1 MQITPLEAAD
11 TLDATVIDM
20 RWIKPLDE
28 DTLRQHAD
36 AKLIVTA
43 EEHQR
48 MGGAGSAVGEFYVDQ
63 GLSVT
68 LLSIGL
74 PDRFEAHGKPEAMLE
89 RVGLDARGIT
99 AAILERL
106 S

>member
-1 MQITPLEAAD
+1 MVSPGSDLALEHSPVFSWTEVA
-11 TLDATVIDM
+11 
-20 RWIKPLDE
+20 
-28 DTLRQHAD
+28 
-36 AKLIVTA
+36 
-43 EEHQR
+43 R

-63 GLSVT
+63 GLSVS
-68 LLSIGL
+68 LLSLCL

>member
-1 MQITPLEAAD
+1 MKLRLHVFQYQLPDLESLLKAD
-11 TLDATVIDM
+11 EPVTV
-20 RWIKPLDE
+20 
-28 DTLRQHAD
+28 
-36 AKLIVTA
+36 

-63 GLSVT
+63 GLSVA
-68 LLSIGL
+68 LLSLGL